1 MTHLRSP
8 SFGRAL
14 AAAFLIAT
22 GTVWAQAT
30 WTVESLIPDLISIR
44 TPGSTISFV
53 LDASSYPP
61 EAFPARYRATV
72 PEGGVLP
79 VQVFTNAEGTW
90 SLLLEIAD
98 LRDDVGGTVV
108 PASQVLYRVNMGPWL
123 RGGGPQIIHTGTVPT
138 VGWQE
143 FRIEFELELTG
154 TERAGAYVVD
164 AAVSAIREPG
174 F

>member
-1 MTHLRSP
+1 MSHARPPLL
-8 SFGRAL
+8 GRVL
-14 AAAFLIAT
+14 AAAILLTA

-30 WTVESLIPDLISIR
+30 WTVESLIPGLISIR
-44 TPGSTISFV
+44 SPGSTIAFT
-53 LDASSYPP
+53 LDAASYPP

-72 PEGGVLP
+72 PEEGVLP

-98 LRDDVGGTVV
+98 LRDEAQGAVV
-108 PASQVLYRVNMGPWL
+108 PAVQVLYRVNGGPWL

-143 FRIEFELELTG
+143 FRIEFELELMG

-164 AAVSAIREPG
+164 AVVSAIREPG

>member
-1 MTHLRSP
+1 MTRTRAS
-8 SFGRAL
+8 SVGRVL
-14 AAAFLIAT
+14 AATLVLAA
-22 GTVWAQAT
+22 GAAWAQAT
-30 WTVESLIPDLISIR
+30 WTVQSLIPDLISIR
-44 TPGSTISFV
+44 VPSTTIAFT
-53 LDASSYPP
+53 LDAANYPP
-61 EAFPARYRATV
+61 DVFPARYPATV

-98 LRDDVGGTVV
+98 LRDETRGVFV
-108 PASQVLYRVNMGPWL
+108 PAFQVLYRLNAGPWL

-143 FRIEFELELTG
+143 FRIEFALELTG

-164 AAVSAIREPG
+164 AVVSAIREPG